1 MSQDLIANLANAFE
15 PVPLPAGS
23 DLYVDLTEFRA
34 DANIYRDLGKKI
46 IQSPQNKHTY
56 QLYAGHRG
64 GGKSTELLR
73 LKKYLEDNNCFVV
86 YFAAD
91 QEDIDPEDA
100 QYTDILI
107 ACTRHLLE
115 ELKEANSTPL
125 KNWLKE
131 RWQDLIDLSL
141 TKIEIGE
148 TTLETGD
155 LIKYFGKLSVAIR
168 GIPSERQKIREKINP
183 HTATLLDALNEFI
196 DNEKKPLPKDQN
208 LVMLVDNLDRIVPIM
223 RGEDKNNHDEI
234 FLDRAEQLKKL
245 KCHIVYTIPIS
256 MVYSNRANDLRES
269 YDGDLMVLP
278 MIRVYDVDNN
288 PYDPGI
294 KKIQE
299 IISKRI
305 EEFAPD
311 KNLESDIFESE
322 ELLDNLCLMTG
333 GHVRNLMLL
342 MDSAF
347 NYIDDLPITKRA
359 AQRAITQARDVYRR
373 TVEHEQWPLLAKV
386 HQTHQIQNDQEHR
399 KLLFNRC
406 VLQYSY
412 YDDDEELI
420 SWYDVHPLILKIS
433 EFVEQLNS

>member
-1 MSQDLIANLANAFE
+1 M
-15 PVPLPAGS
+15 
-23 DLYVDLTEFRA
+23 
-34 DANIYRDLGKKI
+34 
-46 IQSPQNKHTY
+46 
-56 QLYAGHRG
+56 YAGHRG

-223 RGEDKNNHDEI
+223 RGEDKNYHDEI
-234 FLDRAEQLKKL
+234 FLDRAEQLKKF
-245 KCHIVYTIPIS
+245 T
-256 MVYSNRANDLRES
+256 R
-269 YDGDLMVLP
+269 VL
-278 MIRVYDVDNN
+278 
-288 PYDPGI
+288 
-294 KKIQE
+294 
-299 IISKRI
+299 
-305 EEFAPD
+305 
-311 KNLESDIFESE
+311 
-322 ELLDNLCLMTG
+322 
-333 GHVRNLMLL
+333 
-342 MDSAF
+342 
-347 NYIDDLPITKRA
+347 
-359 AQRAITQARDVYRR
+359 
-373 TVEHEQWPLLAKV
+373 
-386 HQTHQIQNDQEHR
+386 
-399 KLLFNRC
+399 
-406 VLQYSY
+406 
-412 YDDDEELI
+412 
-420 SWYDVHPLILKIS
+420 
-433 EFVEQLNS
+433 